1 MPLSMSSAF
10 TLVRLNVGV
19 VGAASASAE
28 DTIVA
33 RDSDE
38 LRDDFN
44 WPMSGMGSIERD
56 EISHRI
62 AASFL
67 GVSRF
72 LRKFIDLCELI
83 VYG

>member
-1 MPLSMSSAF
+1 MPLSISSAF
-10 TLVRLNVGV
+10 NLVREDVGV
-19 VGAASASAE
+19 LGAASASA

-33 RDSDE
+33 RDPDE

-56 EISHRI
+56 EISHVI

-72 LRKFIDLCELI
+72 LRNFMGLCEI
-83 VYG
+83 YCIAW